1 MVILMMK
8 HRIIHELFSLKTFI
22 ERFEYLKL
30 TGTVGAITFGFDRYM
45 NQILYNSLEWKQV
58 RDIVMIR
65 DNGCDLGHYDYPIVG
80 RVVIHHM
87 NPLTLE
93 DIENRES
100 SIFNPE
106 FLITTALKTHQA
118 IHYGDK
124 NLLPKPFVERSR
136 GDTKLW

>member
-1 MVILMMK
+1 MMK
-8 HRIIHELFSLKTFI
+8 HRTIHELFSLKTFI

>member
-1 MVILMMK
+1 MMK